1 MVLTKLIS
9 NITSNIPRSE
19 ILNLYMGTVHE
30 ITIHSISEWLKSKA
44 DKQFIVIEREFVM
57 EAVQYIE
64 INKYNDTFLN
74 QNIREKWDLDLIKE
88 FVVGC

>member
-1 MVLTKLIS
+1 MIKSYSLTIS
-9 NITSNIPRSE
+9 RSE
-19 ILNLYMGTVHE
+19 ILNLYSGTINE
-30 ITIHSISEWLKSKA
+30 ITIHSISEWIKSKT

-64 INKYNDTFLN
+64 INKYNDSFLN
-74 QNIREKWDLDLIKE
+74 QNIREKWNLDLIKE

>member
-1 MVLTKLIS
+1 MKNYSLTIQ
-9 NITSNIPRSE
+9 RSE

-30 ITIHSISEWLKSKA
+30 ITIHSISEWLKSKT

-64 INKYNDTFLN
+64 INKYNDSFLN

>member
-1 MVLTKLIS
+1 MIKSYSLT
-9 NITSNIPRSE
+9 IPRSE
-19 ILNLYMGTVHE
+19 LLNLYMGTLHE
-30 ITIHSISEWLKSKA
+30 ITTHSISEWLKSKT

-57 EAVQYIE
+57 EAIQYIE

-74 QNIREKWDLDLIKE
+74 QNIREKWDLDLIKK

>member
-1 MVLTKLIS
+1 MIKSYSLT
-9 NITSNIPRSE
+9 IPRSE

-30 ITIHSISEWLKSKA
+30 ITIHSISEWIKSKT
-44 DKQFIVIEREFVM
+44 DKQFIVIEREIIK
-57 EAVQYIE
+57 EAIQYIE

-74 QNIREKWDLDLIKE
+74 QNIREKWNLDFINE